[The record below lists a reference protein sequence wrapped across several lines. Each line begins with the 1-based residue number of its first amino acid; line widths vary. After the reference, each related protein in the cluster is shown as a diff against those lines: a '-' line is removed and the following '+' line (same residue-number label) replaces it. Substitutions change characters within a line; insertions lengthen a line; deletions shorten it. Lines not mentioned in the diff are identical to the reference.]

1 MATKKTTT
9 KAKATTP
16 TTPAKAATKPTPAGG
31 RKTAID
37 DDPVLFFA
45 DAAAFEA
52 WLQSHHDVSQGV
64 WLQHC
69 KKGAS
74 RTSVTYA
81 EALDV
86 ALCWGW
92 IDGQKRTCDDETFLQ
107 RFSKRR
113 PRSLWSAVNRDK
125 VIALV
130 AAGRMRPPGQRAV
143 DDARQ
148 DGRWDAAYAPV
159 SFARAPEDLQAA
171 LDAVP
176 AAAAFFAGLK
186 SANRYAILHRLMTA
200 KKPETRAARIQTFV
214 DLCARGETLH

>member
-9 KAKATTP
+9 TAKSTTTP
-16 TTPAKAATKPTPAGG
+16 TQPTTAKPTPASG

-45 DAAAFEA
+45 DSAAFEA

-69 KKGAS
+69 KKGAA

-125 VIALV
+125 VHALV

-143 DDARQ
+143 DDAKQ
-148 DGRWDAAYAPV
+148 EGRWDAAYAPV
-159 SFARAPEDLQAA
+159 SFARTPDDLQAA

-176 AAAAFFAGLK
+176 AAAAFYAGLK